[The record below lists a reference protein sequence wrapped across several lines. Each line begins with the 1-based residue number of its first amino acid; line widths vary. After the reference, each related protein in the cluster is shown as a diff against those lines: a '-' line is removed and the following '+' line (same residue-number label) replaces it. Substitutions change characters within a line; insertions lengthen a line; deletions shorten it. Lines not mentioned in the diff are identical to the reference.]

1 MLYRPGVHGGQ
12 DFTTR
17 RNPQLFPWLL
27 PATKIRI
34 SLLWN
39 SLARRLL
46 PFPKHHLEICITL
59 IFKHPS
65 RISSLIKL
73 QSCRIFKIKFISL
86 DKAFF
91 FPTKIRIRKKKFSG
105 RCIYNTT
112 VTQIFVHLY
121 YLRRDD
127 FTKLNFCRP
136 TVNNDN
142 SRPSLSAPAEARQ
155 RLQVVVVLARDIVL
169 PRQETRSEA
178 ANAPAS
184 DTGFIREI
192 CAEGV
197 PLPSL
202 FSLSRIMQRKM
213 NRKRRSI
220 PLFPS

>member
-1 MLYRPGVHGGQ
+1 MEVKILRLVVTHSCSHGYYLPLKFEFHYCEIPLQG
-12 DFTTR
+12 DSFHFLNTIWKFVLRSFSTSNIR
-17 RNPQLFPWLL
+17 HESPLL
-27 PATKIRI
+27 SNYNRVEFSRSNLSRSTK
-34 SLLWN
+34 L
-39 SLARRLL
+39 
-46 PFPKHHLEICITL
+46 
-59 IFKHPS
+59 
-65 RISSLIKL
+65 
-73 QSCRIFKIKFISL
+73 
-86 DKAFF
+86 FF
-91 FPTKIRIRKKKFSG
+91 FQQKFEFEKKKFSG

-197 PLPSL
+197 PLPPL